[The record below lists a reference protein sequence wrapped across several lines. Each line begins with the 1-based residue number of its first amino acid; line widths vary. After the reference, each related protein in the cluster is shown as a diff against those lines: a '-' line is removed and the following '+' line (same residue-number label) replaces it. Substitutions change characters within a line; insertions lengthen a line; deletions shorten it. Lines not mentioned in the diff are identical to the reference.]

1 VRKRKTWRESE
12 QLFYVQSQEGAAL
25 ETHTPSI
32 LSRRLSKASQSS
44 TEGLKLVNWI
54 ARRQS
59 LLCQPAADQQH
70 FRDGHAH
77 DDINSGRGLIK
88 APTPRGQG
96 IDPLP
101 ACCVPYRAIGNSRPG
116 LKRDRSR
123 MERALTFSGRVGIG
137 RGQFDRSFYPSSA
150 RAPCDRIESR
160 RMSKG

>member
-88 APTPRGQG
+88 AQPPGVKESTLYPRAVF
-96 IDPLP
+96 P
-101 ACCVPYRAIGNSRPG
+101 
-116 LKRDRSR
+116 
-123 MERALTFSGRVGIG
+123 IG
-137 RGQFDRSFYPSSA
+137 RSEIH
-150 RAPCDRIESR
+150 AP
-160 RMSKG
+160 G